1 MTQPATAAWILLKAA
16 ARLFRK
22 RGGRLLS
29 GAIAF
34 YALLSVVPML
44 VIVLHVVAGFSEGD
58 AARAF
63 VLHELGRWVGPAG
76 AATVGE
82 LLDRTRHEGSGT
94 VASVLSSVFVLY
106 GSTRLWSQM
115 QRALDILWGVE
126 KPESSGWKGSVVGQ
140 LRKRG
145 LAFLLV
151 VFTGLALSALLVG
164 HTLLARLRVDDV
176 AEGASRV
183 LEGFG
188 SLAVTAG
195 LFTLMFRFLPHAE
208 VTLKEAFRGGL
219 VTAILL
225 TLGSLLVSAYVAHK
239 AASSAYGT
247 ATSLVMLLLYVH
259 YSAHVFFF
267 GAALTCVQRKTS
279 STLEDAPDRA
289 ILDR

>member
-1 MTQPATAAWILLKAA
+1 MLKDA

-34 YALLSVVPML
+34 YALLSIVPML
-44 VIVLHVVAGFSEGD
+44 VIVLQVVASFSQGD
-58 AARAF
+58 AAHAF
-63 VLHELGRWVGPAG
+63 VLHELGRWVGVAG

-82 LLDRTRHEGSGT
+82 LLDRTRHEGSGV
-94 VASVLSSVFVLY
+94 VASAGSSLLVLY
-106 GSTRLWSQM
+106 GSTRLWSQL

-126 KPESSGWKGSVVGQ
+126 KPESAGWKESALGQ

-151 VFTGLALSALLVG
+151 LFTGLALAALLVG

-183 LEGFG
+183 VEGFG

-195 LFTLMFRFLPHAE
+195 LFTLIFRFLPHAK
-208 VTLKEAFRGGL
+208 VTTKEAFRGGL

-239 AASSAYGT
+239 AASSAYGA

-267 GAALTCVQRKTS
+267 GAALTCVQQKAS
-279 STLEDAPDRA
+279 PALEDSPDRA
-289 ILDR
+289 ILPS